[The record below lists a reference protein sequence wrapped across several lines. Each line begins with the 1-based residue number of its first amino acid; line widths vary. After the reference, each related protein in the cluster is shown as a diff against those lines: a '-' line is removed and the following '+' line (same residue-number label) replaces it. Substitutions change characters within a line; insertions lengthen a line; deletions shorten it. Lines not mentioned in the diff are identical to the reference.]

1 MVGGY
6 SVISIRFNEDVF
18 GIPQRERET
27 WKCDGDCHVTSY
39 ASAW

>member
-18 GIPQRERET
+18 GIPQRET